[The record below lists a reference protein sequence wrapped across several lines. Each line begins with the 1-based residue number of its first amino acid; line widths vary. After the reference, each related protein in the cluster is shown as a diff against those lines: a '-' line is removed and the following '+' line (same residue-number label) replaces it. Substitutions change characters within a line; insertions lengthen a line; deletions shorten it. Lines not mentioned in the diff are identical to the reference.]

1 MFWAFLHCRFSLGAL
16 SWPGWERRPKTLM
29 KTKILVDPDW
39 SFQTNPKANALRVPL
54 LICLKRCLFFWNTHN
69 MRIKRHIGGVQPE
82 CEMCTC
88 EALFLKANISLC
100 LTKVTMKTKYLS
112 NVSEY
117 VWCQSW
123 FFSCP
128 QQLNRWPCPLV
139 ALLPLT
145 IRVFT
150 TLQSDP
156 RDLWP
161 LGHLIRGMRRHDLTK
176 KRNPLFWNR
185 FTNGKSNIGG
195 MHLSCVALNASTLP
209 FTTTGSSTVEVGG
222 GFANVNWR
230 ISVTKLPCQYLD
242 WMIFYAFHQ
251 W

>member
-1 MFWAFLHCRFSLGAL
+1 
-16 SWPGWERRPKTLM
+16 
-29 KTKILVDPDW
+29 
-39 SFQTNPKANALRVPL
+39 
-54 LICLKRCLFFWNTHN
+54 

-156 RDLWP
+156 RDLW
-161 LGHLIRGMRRHDLTK
+161 HLIRVMRRHDLSTFSQ
-176 KRNPLFWNR
+176 LFSI
-185 FTNGKSNIGG
+185 FFATFFKFPPHFFSVFVKTFFL
-195 MHLSCVALNASTLP
+195 HFFFKTFVQLLLNFFFLT
-209 FTTTGSSTVEVGG
+209 F
-222 GFANVNWR
+222 
-230 ISVTKLPCQYLD
+230 
-242 WMIFYAFHQ
+242 
-251 W
+251 

>member
-1 MFWAFLHCRFSLGAL
+1 MPFG
-16 SWPGWERRPKTLM
+16 
-29 KTKILVDPDW
+29 

-54 LICLKRCLFFWNTHN
+54 LICLKRCFFWNTHN

-161 LGHLIRGMRRHDLTK
+161 LRHLIRQIFGRFLE
-176 KRNPLFWNR
+176 FWKIFR
-185 FTNGKSNIGG
+185 F
-195 MHLSCVALNASTLP
+195 LED
-209 FTTTGSSTVEVGG
+209 F
-222 GFANVNWR
+222 
-230 ISVTKLPCQYLD
+230 Q
-242 WMIFYAFHQ
+242 IFERFSDF
-251 W
+251 WKIFRFLEDF